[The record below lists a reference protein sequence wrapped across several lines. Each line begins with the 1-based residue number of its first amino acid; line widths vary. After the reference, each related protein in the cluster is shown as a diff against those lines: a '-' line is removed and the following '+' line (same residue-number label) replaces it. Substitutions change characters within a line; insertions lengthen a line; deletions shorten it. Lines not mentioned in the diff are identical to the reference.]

1 MSKLDDYKTIAD
13 SYAIPETM
21 QALVLSGTGFEN
33 MHLQEVPVPEP
44 GPNQLLARVDAAGVC
59 TSILKIIAQG
69 KNHKN
74 FNGWDPAVYPVI
86 LGDEGTVTLVAVG
99 DNLKS
104 MYTIGERYGI
114 QPSVDHCPI
123 NYTERYIDNGK
134 YMTRIAVGYTL
145 PGQLAEYI
153 IIQEEVLES
162 GCLVPLPDNTMPYF
176 AVSMAEPIS
185 CVVSAQTRNVHLY
198 KDHPSEPRYAKL
210 GIKQAGVCIIIGAGG
225 MGMIHTEL
233 AMRFKPRII
242 IVTDILQERLDWV
255 DSVLKPKAQNKG
267 ITLLTT
273 TPDSLFDML
282 KRESNGKLADDIICA
297 VGIKEVQQKA
307 FDWLGKGGVINLFGG
322 LKKGDSLLQ
331 IDNIKVHYDEIKVA
345 GSSGGDAA
353 DYSETLQAIHN
364 GDIDPGNYVAAVGS
378 LDAARGVL
386 EMIRDNEIQGKAIL
400 YPHIS
405 HVDLAMVNYWDKNNE
420 EEFLET
426 WIKK

>member
-1 MSKLDDYKTIAD
+1 
-13 SYAIPETM
+13 
-21 QALVLSGTGFEN
+21 
-33 MHLQEVPVPEP
+33 
-44 GPNQLLARVDAAGVC
+44 
-59 TSILKIIAQG
+59 
-69 KNHKN
+69 
-74 FNGWDPAVYPVI
+74 
-86 LGDEGTVTLVAVG
+86 
-99 DNLKS
+99 
-104 MYTIGERYGI
+104 
-114 QPSVDHCPI
+114 
-123 NYTERYIDNGK
+123 
-134 YMTRIAVGYTL
+134 MTRIAVGYTL

-153 IIQEEVLES
+153 LIQEEVLES
-162 GCLVPLPDNTMPYF
+162 GCLVPLPDTAMPYF

-210 GIKQAGVCIIIGAGG
+210 GIKKDGICIIIGAGG

-233 AMRFKPRII
+233 TMRFEPRVI

-255 DSVLKPKAQNKG
+255 DSFLKPKAQDKG

-273 TPDSLFDML
+273 TPDLLFEIL
-282 KRESNGKLADDIICA
+282 KRESNGRLADDIICA

-353 DYSETLQAIHN
+353 DYRETLDAIHN

-386 EMIRDNEIQGKAIL
+386 EMIRDNRIQGKAIL

-405 HVDLAMVNYWDKNNE
+405 HVDLAMVDYWDKQKE
-420 EEFLET
+420 EEFLEK
-426 WIKK
+426 WIKR